1 MHLRCVLRKSSPLAV
16 NASAKRRA
24 PRGVNMLPHVGS
36 ELRVRSKERLDGPGP
51 GLAGASDGALPVAPA
66 GYPRRPCHG
75 FVLSAVAMYLRRT
88 MPSGEEGSKLRGSP
102 LREAFAT
109 QWRTMLAVLGMNA
122 VGSVG
127 FYLCF
132 IFVTTYLRKTEHIA
146 ASTTLDINSFAMLV
160 QLLVIPLAA
169 ALSDRIGRRPV
180 LLAAAA
186 GS

>member
-102 LREAFAT
+102 LREAF
-109 QWRTMLAVLGMNA
+109 
-122 VGSVG
+122 
-127 FYLCF
+127 
-132 IFVTTYLRKTEHIA
+132 VTTYLRKTEHIA